1 MKHAQKY
8 CYFSLLMGLVLL
20 LSACQIGATMKND
33 NQAATKEAT
42 VELNPQQ
49 HQRFFMV
56 TQELKFV
63 WLVTASLGETRSHNS
78 RISATR

>member
-42 VELNPQQ
+42 VELNRTTTPTL
-49 HQRFFMV
+49 FFMV
-56 TQELKFV
+56 TQELKIRLARYCIA
-63 WLVTASLGETRSHNS
+63 WRNKEPQLKN
-78 RISATR
+78 